1 MYYALKYWQPTGATP
16 YFVPFVAPESF
27 TDPRKYADY
36 GLNVNLYAK
45 LLTYKQTYPN
55 ADIAIEFSDAI
66 SSVSFTSA
74 QLPNGASIE
83 MFQTVS
89 GVESSVLITTQ
100 QTFNFTAGSTNRYAI
115 RRENGGSFDFL
126 IPIGVVWAYCCC
138 ITRLQSYAG
147 VTSGYYLKYIFFYEN
162 TLKTLN
168 RFSYNPLNGVLRIP
182 SGVTILP
189 IVTFYNCSQIT
200 KVIISDNMT
209 AIQGGSASG
218 AFLLCSSITNV
229 EIGSGITEIGAD
241 TFNGCTALQEIK
253 ITAVTPP
260 TIIKDTFRG
269 IPSKT
274 IWKVPAKSLN
284 DYKTATNWS
293 IYASRIY
300 AI

>member
-1 MYYALKYWQPTGATP
+1 MYYALKYWQSTGATP
-16 YFVPFVAPESF
+16 YFVPFVAPDSF

-66 SSVSFTSA
+66 SSVSITSN
-74 QLPNGASIE
+74 QLPNGGSIE

-89 GVESSVLITTQ
+89 GVESSVLITTN

-115 RRENGGSFDFL
+115 RRANGGSFQFQ

-138 ITRLQSYAG
+138 ITLLQSFTG
-147 VTSGYYLKYIFFYEN
+147 VASGYYLKYIFFYEN
-162 TLKTLN
+162 TLTELG

-189 IVTFYNCSQIT
+189 VLAFANCSQIT

-209 AIQGGSASG
+209 AIQGTNASG
-218 AFLLCSSITNV
+218 AFYACSGITHV
-229 EIGSGITEIGAD
+229 EIGSGVTEIGID
-241 TFNGCTALQEIK
+241 TFRDCTALKEIK
-253 ITAVTPP
+253 ITAVVPP
-260 TIIKDTFRG
+260 TILPTTFRD
-269 IPSKT
+269 IPT
-274 IWKVPAKSLN
+274 GAIFKVPAASLN
-284 DYKTATNWS
+284 AYMTATNWY
-293 IYASRIY
+293 IYASRIF